1 MINYEYKR
9 KFLSKE
15 LNIMSKPKMR
25 QFMGSKQDQK
35 EHAVTISYDPSVI
48 KSPKNKKN
56 IKLIDDTNT
65 KIGNDIS
72 NMSLAMSLGKD
83 ERIFKMVTE
92 YDKGN
97 VLTISSIAQLLDVT
111 YATAKKYAKEAG
123 IKIYDDKLQK
133 YTDGRLP
140 KNIQ

>member
-1 MINYEYKR
+1 
-9 KFLSKE
+9 
-15 LNIMSKPKMR
+15 MSKPKMR

-35 EHAVTISYDPSVI
+35 ENAVTISYDPSVI

-140 KNIQ
+140 KNI

>member
-1 MINYEYKR
+1 
-9 KFLSKE
+9 
-15 LNIMSKPKMR
+15 MSKPKMR

-140 KNIQ
+140 KNI